1 MAGVDF
7 FFTTFFLAEV
17 GDAVKVNKN
26 RKLKEKQKKQK
37 KKDRKVLSKKDRQY
51 FIHTH

>member
-26 RKLKEKQKKQK
+26 RKLKEKQKKTK
-37 KKDRKVLSKKDRQY
+37 KKKIESSFKKR
-51 FIHTH
+51 